1 MAMPYWAG
9 WLEDVLDWVQAAP
22 TPPPSP
28 PSPPASSWF
37 MGIKPI
43 KMPKAVKPD
52 DALTSSE
59 IDAAEKDF
67 YYSQAQKNFYGSGG
81 TVSLELK
88 TVMTKVTV
96 CSTAPAELRKEER
109 RQLKFDDKF
118 GGGFYG
124 DGPPPEEGP
133 PPDFK
138 TKEEEYKYKHY
149 GLYSGGKTEP
159 SADMQKQLKAPVAYA
174 DDFLYRSY
182 DRGVIGAVNV
192 PIDVE
197 QMMVY
202 EKERAAAL
210 WQEVPGVETPVPMFY
225 FSSAIIEPGFVAP
238 VVPPAPSPPPLS
250 VCKSKLVEIDAIGS
264 AGSLS
269 ATKLEVLKV
278 LLDSN
283 FGPRRPIENLDA
295 AAWSTSGL
303 SYSKGSAV
311 SLVAMDDK
319 EGLKEAAESS
329 EGFLAKAA
337 NGYTGGSS
345 KSLIGALKVAGKP
358 AMSIP

>member
-1 MAMPYWAG
+1 MMVHMAMPFWAG

-28 PSPPASSWF
+28 PSPPPSPPAPPSPAPPPFPPASSWF

-52 DALTSSE
+52 DALTSAE
-59 IDAAEKDF
+59 IDQGEKDF

-81 TVSLELK
+81 TVGLELQ
-88 TVMTKVTV
+88 TVMKKVTV
-96 CSTAPAELRKEER
+96 CSTSPAELRKEER
-109 RQLKFDDKF
+109 RRLKYDFPPPGGDF
-118 GGGFYG
+118 GPPGGGYK
-124 DGPPPEEGP
+124 PPPGGDFTP
-133 PPDFK
+133 PGGKDAY
-138 TKEEEYKYKHY
+138 EKYKKY
-149 GLYSGGKTEP
+149 GLYSAKLAEP
-159 SADMQKQLKAPVAYA
+159 TADMKLQMRAPVAYA

-182 DRGVIGAVNV
+182 EGGVISARNV

-197 QMMVY
+197 QMMIY
-202 EKERAAAL
+202 EKERSAAL

-250 VCKSKLVEIDAIGS
+250 VCKSKLVEVDALAS
-264 AGSLS
+264 AGSLTS
-269 ATKLEVLKV
+269 TKLQVLQV
-278 LLDSN
+278 LLDTN

-311 SLVAMDDK
+311 SLVAMDDL
-319 EGLKEAAESS
+319 ESLKEAAEST
-329 EGFLAKAA
+329 EDFMA
-337 NGYTGGSS
+337 T
-345 KSLIGALKVAGKP
+345 
-358 AMSIP
+358 

>member
-59 IDAAEKDF
+59 IDSAEKDF

-81 TVSLELK
+81 TVGLELK
-88 TVMTKVTV
+88 TVMRKVTV

-109 RQLKFDDKF
+109 RQLKFDDGFK
-118 GGGFYG
+118 GGFYG
-124 DGPPPEEGP
+124 DEPPPEEGK

-138 TKEEEYKYKHY
+138 TKEEEYKYYKY

-159 SADMQKQLKAPVAYA
+159 SADMQKQFKEPVAYA
-174 DDFLYRSY
+174 DDFLYRSF
-182 DRGVIGAVNV
+182 DRGVISARAV

-225 FSSAIIEPGFVAP
+225 FSSAILEPGFVAP

-250 VCKSKLVEIDAIGS
+250 VCKSKLVEVDA
-264 AGSLS
+264 
-269 ATKLEVLKV
+269 
-278 LLDSN
+278 
-283 FGPRRPIENLDA
+283 
-295 AAWSTSGL
+295 
-303 SYSKGSAV
+303 
-311 SLVAMDDK
+311 
-319 EGLKEAAESS
+319 
-329 EGFLAKAA
+329 
-337 NGYTGGSS
+337 
-345 KSLIGALKVAGKP
+345 
-358 AMSIP
+358 